1 MIDKTKINFKKGV
14 ACLLAALQVGIVA
27 GCSSKS
33 YKEEYNEAVATIEK
47 LESEKESLQDE
58 LNKGSIY
65 EDKYNEALA
74 KIEQLEGENK
84 ALQDKLNQKDGII
97 FNQELANTI
106 GLNEDILQID
116 EVKKYVDE
124 FNTYLSG
131 YNNVSC
137 QIENKDGA
145 KFLNFICD
153 GEIIGEVYTSF
164 ETSRLVRFRY
174 QKNECD
180 YYCSFVIDEENKKM
194 YSFNDE
200 LSWPYEGDVF
210 CIGGRTDNYKSTVEN
225 PYSTYLDFNLLNDNA
240 DKDKLVIYISRN
252 EDNTYT
258 LDLNSKSVIYAPAG
272 EYVSFNINKEDFENL
287 DNLITSYKENGHREN
302 ALAYV
307 GNTVLDVIQKY
318 GKEKECQKYIDV
330 IKNNTPSNNKED
342 NNLDN
347 ELATKLGIDESI
359 LANSDI
365 QKVLKKLND
374 YLNKQPNIKDDN
386 FADTHQIYFYSDGSL
401 KGRIHF
407 SDTTRCFVV
416 TLYYEDYFES
426 ITVSLYENLNTN
438 YISGDKTWNFENNIY
453 YLSATNHTDGKND
466 YKEIGKDTE
475 DSTLSIV
482 LVDSDT
488 PHINIQKFIFADN
501 QMIDRGLWSY
511 NINIEDYQTLNNL
524 IDSYKNSNE
533 FGDIVDYIKDAL
545 LNSLEKEL
553 SEEKYVEIK
562 NVLENEKVLVFGK

>member
-14 ACLLAALQVGIVA
+14 ACLLATLQVGIVS
-27 GCSSKS
+27 GCSLQT
-33 YKEEYNEAVATIEK
+33 YKEAYNEAVATIEK

-74 KIEQLEGENK
+74 KIEQLEGENT
-84 ALQDKLNQKDGII
+84 ALQDKLNQKD
-97 FNQELANTI
+97 
-106 GLNEDILQID
+106 
-116 EVKKYVDE
+116 
-124 FNTYLSG
+124 
-131 YNNVSC
+131 
-137 QIENKDGA
+137 
-145 KFLNFICD
+145 
-153 GEIIGEVYTSF
+153 
-164 ETSRLVRFRY
+164 
-174 QKNECD
+174 
-180 YYCSFVIDEENKKM
+180 
-194 YSFNDE
+194 
-200 LSWPYEGDVF
+200 
-210 CIGGRTDNYKSTVEN
+210 
-225 PYSTYLDFNLLNDNA
+225 
-240 DKDKLVIYISRN
+240 
-252 EDNTYT
+252 
-258 LDLNSKSVIYAPAG
+258 
-272 EYVSFNINKEDFENL
+272 
-287 DNLITSYKENGHREN
+287 
-302 ALAYV
+302 
-307 GNTVLDVIQKY
+307 

-359 LANSDI
+359 LANPDV
-365 QKVLKKLND
+365 QNGLKKLAD

-386 FADTHQIYFYSDGSL
+386 FADTHQIFFYSDGSL
-401 KGRIHF
+401 KGQIHF
-407 SDTTRCFVV
+407 SDTTRSFDI

-453 YLSATNHTDGKND
+453 YLSDITHTDGKND

-475 DSTLSIV
+475 DSTLSII

-501 QMIDRGLWSY
+501 QMVDKGLWSY
-511 NINIEDYQTLNNL
+511 NINTEDYQTLNNL

-562 NVLENEKVLVFGK
+562 NVLENEKVLVIGK